1 MSEILPASLRPA
13 RQSRLSASLKR
24 AIELRIKKGIT
35 ITDACAAAGISTQA
49 YHKAQRR
56 AEVRLYADDVRKRL
70 LDEAAGRRDA
80 LRLEALE
87 VAAKLLK
94 EASSETV
101 KVRLIEILLNEGRA
115 SASVNVNVDNRSQI
129 APQPVGGYIYS
140 RPATLIQSAPG
151 DEIIS

>member
-1 MSEILPASLRPA
+1 MSETLPASLRPA
-13 RQSRLSASLKR
+13 RPSRLSASLKR

-115 SASVNVNVDNRSQI
+115 SASVNVNVDASTRVAQ
-129 APQPVGGYIYS
+129 QPVVGYTYT
-140 RPATLIQSAPG
+140 RPAHMIDGTPEQ
-151 DEIIS
+151 